1 MTSFDWDQ
9 KDIKNLKQS
18 PELLFTPIVFWFWI
32 NSQYFPFDA
41 QITADQSF
49 DTLFVESILQQ
60 NLPPKICQNQYLDN
74 EEVGTEDE
82 PSLVSKLQIEENFRK
97 MLELLNCAEQKD
109 KDVDTLLSRL

>member
-18 PELLFTPIVFWFWI
+18 PESLFTPIVLWFWI
-32 NSQYFPFDA
+32 NSQYFPFNA
-41 QITADQSF
+41 QITAEQSF
-49 DTLFVESILQQ
+49 DTLFESILQQ
-60 NLPPKICQNQYLDN
+60 NLPPQIRQNQSLDY